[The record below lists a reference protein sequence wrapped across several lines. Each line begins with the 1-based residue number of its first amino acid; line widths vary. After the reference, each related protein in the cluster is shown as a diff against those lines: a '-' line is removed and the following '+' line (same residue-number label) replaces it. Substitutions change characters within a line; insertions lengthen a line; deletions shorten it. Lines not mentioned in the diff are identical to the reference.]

1 MRSFQ
6 QSDILSNKIDIDSYE
21 LANIISY
28 PKFDNIEYNDRLNE
42 IFLLGINF
50 AIHGGRTKIGK
61 VAIAGKGC
69 VSVVIKIQAE
79 NKKICALK
87 IRRTDTNRMSM
98 DREAALHKIA
108 NSVGIGPEI
117 IRHSKNLIVMEFV
130 EGSSIINW
138 IKQDQNIADPDKVRS
153 VIVNVLEQC
162 YVLDRACLDHGQLS
176 CLHHHVIISKSKTA
190 NIIDFESSSTE
201 RRRVSNVTCAA
212 QSLLLSGLISK
223 RINKVLDLE
232 NKRENIIQKLKAYKS
247 YQTRVNFDKILDMLI
262 DSTFP

>member
-1 MRSFQ
+1 MTSFQ

-50 AIHGGRTKIGK
+50 AIHGGGTKIGK

-79 NKKICALK
+79 NRICALK
-87 IRRTDTNRMSM
+87 IRRTDANRSSM
-98 DREAALHKIA
+98 DREATLHKIA

-153 VIVNVLEQC
+153 VILSILEQC

-176 CLHHHVIISKSKTA
+176 CLHHHVVISKSNTA
-190 NIIDFESSSTE
+190 NIIDFESSSIG
-201 RRRVSNVTCAA
+201 RRRASNVTSAA

-223 RINKVLDLE
+223 RINKVLGLE

-247 YQTRVNFDKILDMLI
+247 YQTRVNFEKILDMLI
-262 DSTFP
+262 DSTSL